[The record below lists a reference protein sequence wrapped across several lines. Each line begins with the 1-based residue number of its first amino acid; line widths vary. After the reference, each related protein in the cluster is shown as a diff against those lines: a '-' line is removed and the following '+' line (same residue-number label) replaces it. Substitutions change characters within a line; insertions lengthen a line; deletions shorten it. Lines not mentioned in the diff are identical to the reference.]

1 MDRRET
7 DPNELLAL
15 IFACA
20 AEKYQ
25 ACSLGKT
32 DPQTLMLEK
41 LLREH
46 CKDTKLDRDLFE
58 KTVKQV
64 LLQPDASVWLR
75 LQNGV
80 VTGGEPPCCKNSD
93 RNPGARRFTGF
104 PKTKQKLR
112 VAAYCR
118 VSTEEEEQQNSF
130 EVQVNYYTDKITHHD
145 NWQLAGIFADDGIS
159 GVSTRKRE
167 QFNEMMELCRKKKID
182 LILTKSISRFA
193 RNTLDCI
200 KYVRILKSWGI
211 PVIFEK
217 ENINTANM
225 TSEMILTFL
234 SSFAQAESESISQNV
249 ARGKRMG
256 YKQGKFAFPLC
267 QFFRLSKGR

>member
-1 MDRRET
+1 MKQRPPRIRWDCKKCGRRTGTTDPALFQAVTDQLLAVCRSPQAIEKEPTLSPAGSSEFTRLENEINQAMDRRET

-80 VTGGEPPCCKNSD
+80 VTGGEPPCCK
-93 RNPGARRFTGF
+93 
-104 PKTKQKLR
+104 KQ
-112 VAAYCR
+112 
-118 VSTEEEEQQNSF
+118 
-130 EVQVNYYTDKITHHD
+130 
-145 NWQLAGIFADDGIS
+145 
-159 GVSTRKRE
+159 
-167 QFNEMMELCRKKKID
+167 
-182 LILTKSISRFA
+182 
-193 RNTLDCI
+193 
-200 KYVRILKSWGI
+200 
-211 PVIFEK
+211 
-217 ENINTANM
+217 
-225 TSEMILTFL
+225 
-234 SSFAQAESESISQNV
+234 
-249 ARGKRMG
+249 
-256 YKQGKFAFPLC
+256 
-267 QFFRLSKGR
+267 